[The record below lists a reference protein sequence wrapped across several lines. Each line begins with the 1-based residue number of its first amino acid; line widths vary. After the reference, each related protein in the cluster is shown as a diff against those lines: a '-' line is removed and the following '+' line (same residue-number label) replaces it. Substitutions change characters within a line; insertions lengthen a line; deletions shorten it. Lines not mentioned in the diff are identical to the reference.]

1 MGDRSRKRRGQV
13 AVEAALILPLLIFV
27 GLGIIQLTAMQH
39 AKIMTEYAAFS
50 AARAGIVWNG
60 SNQRMRDAALFAL
73 LPTAGRTDDL
83 PHLAASAARQRVTDL
98 AIRKLP
104 WDGTAPEEIH
114 GSPLRGLVR
123 VDTLNP
129 TEASFQSVQRAL
141 RARQP
146 LEEIDF
152 DRTEQEAI
160 RDAGVLTIRLRY
172 WYELRI
178 PFANWLVFVC
188 WYAAH
193 SAVALGGSIDRPELA
208 AHPGQSIAG
217 QSLSAPAVSTPF
229 GYPVADADEMRTL
242 WRLATGRLAAAS
254 LVGPRFYIPLDAV
267 YSMRMQ
273 SNFYRKWLMHAGPLS
288 WQ

>member
-1 MGDRSRKRRGQV
+1 MGDHRRKRRGQV
-13 AVEAALILPLLIFV
+13 AVEAALILPLLIFLA
-27 GLGIIQLTAMQH
+27 LGIIQLTAMQH

-50 AARAGIVWNG
+50 GARAGIVWNG
-60 SNQRMRDAALFAL
+60 NNQRMRDAALFAL

-83 PHLAASAARQRVTDL
+83 PHLAASAARQRATDL

-104 WDGTAPEEIH
+104 WSGTSPEQIH

-123 VDTLNP
+123 VDVLNP

-141 RARQP
+141 QARLP

-152 DRTEQEAI
+152 DQTESEAI

-178 PFANWLVFVC
+178 PLANWLLFVC

-193 SAVALGGSIDRPELA
+193 SAADLGGSIDRPELA
-208 AHPGQSIAG
+208 AHPGQAIAG
-217 QSLSAPAVSTPF
+217 ESLSGPAVATPF
-229 GYPVADADEMRTL
+229 GYPVADTDEMRIL
-242 WRLATGRLAAAS
+242 WRLATGRLATAS
-254 LVGPRFYIPLDAV
+254 RVGPRFYIPLDAV

-273 SNFYRKWLMHAGPLS
+273 SNFYRKWLMHAGPSS